1 MDGMCVKMKYA
12 IIMVEGI
19 HDLMVVYRMLR
30 LKKFVNIK
38 KIADIPIELR
48 KCIPNKFPFNDDNIE
63 QRIAPCPTFMK
74 NDNITVLINQSGGQT
89 KMLKDLN
96 TILKTS
102 IKAEDLANLK
112 TIGLIFDADNLNSDE
127 KMQTIVDE
135 FDSLASKMELVYSI
149 KDIKSGSGSVYGFN
163 VRYTCFILPDNE
175 NNGFLEDMLI
185 DSAKQEYDDLLT
197 LAEEYVEK
205 VPQEYKRK
213 WKPADKKKAVIGC
226 MSNILKPGRANQVS
240 IHDDKWINHLSVKD
254 INSHK
259 RLFDFISEIVE

>member
-1 MDGMCVKMKYA
+1 MDGMCDKMKYA

-30 LKKFVNIK
+30 LKKFENIK
-38 KIADIPIELR
+38 NFMEIPIELR

-63 QRIAPCPTFMK
+63 QRIVPCPTFMR

-96 TILKTS
+96 SILK
-102 IKAEDLANLK
+102 INIEAKDLANLK
-112 TIGLIFDADNLNSDE
+112 TIGLIFDADDQNAED
-127 KMQTIVDE
+127 KMNTIVYEYDT
-135 FDSLASKMELVYSI
+135 LASKMELVYSI
-149 KDIKSGSGSVYGFN
+149 KDIKSGAGNVFGFN
-163 VRYTCFILPDNE
+163 VQYTCFILPDNE
-175 NNGFLEDMLI
+175 NKGFLEDMLI
-185 DSAKQEYDDLLT
+185 DSAKQEYDGLLT

-226 MSNILKPGRANQVS
+226 VSNILKPGRANQVT
-240 IHDDKWINHLSVKD
+240 IHDDKWINNLSVKD